1 MEKRIPE
8 NLVFGLDIGTRSVV
22 GTVGYTQKD
31 DFYVV
36 AQCVKEHDTRAMVD
50 GQIHDIGKVGE
61 TIAIVKNK
69 LEQQID
75 RPLNEVCI
83 AAAGRVLKT
92 VTTEAELEFGED
104 TVITQELIH
113 SLDLIGVENAHNM
126 ISEEER
132 DKMKFYCVGYSV
144 VKYFLDD
151 YPMSNLE
158 NHKGRKISQE
168 TIATFLPEE
177 VVNSLYTAV
186 HLAGLEVANLT
197 LEPIAAIQVAIPE
210 MYRMLNIA
218 LVDVGAGTSDIS
230 ITKDG
235 SIVAYGM
242 IPYAGD
248 EITEII
254 AKNYLVD
261 FKTAEKIK
269 LGVGESNEVTFKDI
283 MGLEIT
289 VTKEQV
295 TELVKP
301 MIEKITHSVA
311 EKIKE
316 LNGGKT
322 VSAVFVVGGGG
333 KFGGFTDQL
342 AKELDLM
349 EGRVGLRGEEV
360 LQEVHFYQEDIKKD
374 PLLVT
379 PIGICLN
386 FYEQKNNF
394 IFVQLNGERVK
405 LYNNS
410 HLTVV
415 DAAMHMK
422 FPNEDLF
429 PKRGREL
436 KFTVNG
442 QERMVRGSLGEAAVI
457 KINGEPAGLNT
468 PIDANDKI
476 QIRPSTAGEEAACMV
491 QELPEYKAEMK
502 VVVNGKNITCPKYM
516 EVNGELVPGQYS
528 IQNGDIIENRDYYTL
543 KQLLDFMDVILDM
556 NVKIYIN
563 NKIADM
569 DGMVYDNFSVDFDE
583 KNVSAYMD
591 LPEAEPED
599 IEALRL
605 KQEMEAET
613 EEAGED
619 GEKIEEKTKIEK
631 IPRSIS
637 VMVNKKPVLLTGK
650 SEYVFV
656 DVFDFIDFDLS
667 GSKGRRIVTKQNG
680 ETAEYMHPLDS
691 GDVLEIFWEELSGFG
706 GQDTKESR

>member
-22 GTVGYTQKD
+22 GTVGYAQKD

-36 AQCVKEHDTRAMVD
+36 AQYVKEHDTRAMVD

-75 RPLNEVCI
+75 RPLKDVCI

-92 VTTEAELEFGED
+92 ITTEAELEFGED

-113 SLDLIGVENAHNM
+113 SLDLIGVENAHNK
-126 ISEEER
+126 IHKEEQEKLR
-132 DKMKFYCVGYSV
+132 FYCVGYSV
-144 VKYFLDD
+144 VRYYLDG

-248 EITEII
+248 EITEVI

-261 FKTAEKIK
+261 FKTAERIK
-269 LGVGESNEVTFKDI
+269 LGISEGEEVTFKDI
-283 MGLEIT
+283 MGLEMT
-289 VTKEQV
+289 VTREQV
-295 TELVKP
+295 SKLAAPV
-301 MIEKITHSVA
+301 MEKITGSIA

-316 LNGGKT
+316 LNGGKP

-333 KFGGFTDQL
+333 KFCGFTKQL
-342 AKELDLM
+342 ADKLDLP

-360 LQEVHFYQEDIKKD
+360 LQDVYFYQEDIKKD

-415 DAAMHMK
+415 DAAMHVK
-422 FPNEDLF
+422 YPNEDLF
-429 PKRGREL
+429 PKRGKEL
-436 KFTVNG
+436 KFMVNG
-442 QERMVRGSLGEAAVI
+442 QERMVRGTLGEAAVI
-457 KINGEPAGLNT
+457 KINEQVRGLNAE
-468 PIDANDKI
+468 IDANDII
-476 QIRPSTAGEEAACMV
+476 QIKPSTAGEPAECLI
-491 QELPEYKAEMK
+491 QDLPEYKSEIK
-502 VVVNGKNITCPKYM
+502 IVVNGKNIVCPKYM
-516 EVNGELVPGQYS
+516 EVNGELVSGDYS
-528 IQNGDIIENRDYYTL
+528 IKTADVIENRDYYTL
-543 KQLLDFMDVILDM
+543 KQLLDFMDLDLDAGIA
-556 NVKIYIN
+556 VFIN
-563 NKIADM
+563 NKIADL
-569 DGMVYDNFSVDFDE
+569 DGMVYDNFSVDFDVDVTETVYKPQQEAVYEPQQETLKESLQESKQVE
-583 KNVSAYMD
+583 KEAVVSN
-591 LPEAEPED
+591 
-599 IEALRL
+599 
-605 KQEMEAET
+605 
-613 EEAGED
+613 
-619 GEKIEEKTKIEK
+619 EKSPK
-631 IPRSIS
+631 SIS
-637 VMVNKKPVLLTGK
+637 VIVNRQPVVLTGK
-650 SEYVFV
+650 QDYVFV
-656 DVFDFIDFDLS
+656 DIFDYIDFDLS
-667 GSKGRRIVTKQNG
+667 ASKGRRIVTKHNG
-680 ETAEYMHPLDS
+680 KPAEYMHPLFS
-691 GDVLEIFWEELSGFG
+691 GDVLEIFWE
-706 GQDTKESR
+706 DI